1 MVLFLVAAQTAA
13 ADGIDAAIGTDFPI
27 LVGASAAW
35 QHPSRLRLEGTA
47 GILPEPY
54 VGTINQA
61 MTTFDVYSD
70 TTAELI
76 DVVLQNAIVLHGQV
90 GYQVL
95 PERPLTVSLGYQR
108 IGFAG
113 DTTDISLFSDAAIP
127 QEFIDAAATEFGD
140 LEVDLTSHM
149 VSGEVGYQWL
159 IKERL
164 VVRGSLAF
172 AYTLHASTTVSA
184 TREASTP
191 VGEELITL
199 VNDAAS
205 DYLNY
210 VFEKW
215 VHLPMI
221 GVTVGYRFP
230 GGRR

>member
-1 MVLFLVAAQTAA
+1 VQIAA
-13 ADGIDAAIGTDFPI
+13 ADQLDAAIVTDFPI
-27 LVGASAAW
+27 LTGASVAW

-54 VGTINQA
+54 VGTINWA

-76 DVVLQNAIVLHGQV
+76 DVVLQNAIVMHGQV

-95 PERPLTVSLGYQR
+95 PSRPLTVSLGYQH

-113 DTTDISLFSDAAIP
+113 DTTDIALFADAAIP
-127 QEFIDAAATEFGD
+127 QDIIDAAAAEFGE

-149 VSGEVGYQWL
+149 VTGEVGYEWL
-159 IKERL
+159 IKERF
-164 VVRGSLAF
+164 VVRSSMAF
-172 AYTLHASTTVSA
+172 AYTVKANTTVSA
-184 TREASTP
+184 TEEAANP
-191 VGEELITL
+191 AEEDLITL
-199 VNDAAS
+199 VNDATA
-205 DYLNY
+205 DYLDF
-210 VFEKW
+210 VFEEW

-221 GVTVGYRFP
+221 GVSLGYRFP